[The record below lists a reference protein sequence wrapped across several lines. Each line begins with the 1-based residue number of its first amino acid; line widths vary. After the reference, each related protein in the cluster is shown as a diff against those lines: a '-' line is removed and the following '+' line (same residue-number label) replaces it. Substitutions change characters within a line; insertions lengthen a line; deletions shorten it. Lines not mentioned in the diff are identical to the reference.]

1 MSKVNAPRNSPLSY
15 CTACLIYME
24 TKLTYSKSSMYFK
37 FSKTIKTH
45 TFLLWEVLH
54 IETKIIYSKPSMYF
68 KNSKTIKKNKST
80 HFLMRSVTFTTFS
93 QQIIAGKLLSDQ
105 IWTKH

>member
-24 TKLTYSKSSMYFK
+24 TKLIYSKSSMYFK

-68 KNSKTIKKNKST
+68 KFSKTIKKT
-80 HFLMRSVTFTTFS
+80 HIFFVISVTFTTFS
-93 QQIIAGKLLSDQ
+93 QQIISG
-105 IWTKH
+105 